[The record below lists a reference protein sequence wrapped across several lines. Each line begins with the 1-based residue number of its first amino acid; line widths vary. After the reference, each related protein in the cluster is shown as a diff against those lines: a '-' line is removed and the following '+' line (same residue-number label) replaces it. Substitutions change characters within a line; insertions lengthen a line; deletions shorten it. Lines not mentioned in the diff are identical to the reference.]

1 MEPMGVA
8 DVFRAEWPR
17 LVATLMRDVG
27 DLTIAED
34 AAQDAFIE
42 ASTRWPTDGVPD
54 RPGAWLV
61 TTGRRKAIDQIRR
74 MKRFEDRLPALA
86 DHRTTAVHSTDSPDV
101 DLDAEHALDD
111 QLALL
116 VGCCHP
122 ALAPEAQVALT
133 LRIVAGLSTPQIARA
148 FLVSEETMTRRLTRA
163 KAKIRSAHI
172 PFDPPGAR
180 GLGERLGAVCEV
192 ISSIFTEGHVSATDT
207 ALIRGDL
214 CDEAIWLAQLLSTLA
229 PDDPEVAGLHALLLL
244 TDARRSSRLDRH
256 GSPILLAD
264 QDRTLWDQ
272 SMIARGL
279 AELARAHSLQ
289 LGGPFQLQAAIA
301 ALHATAPSFEATDWP
316 AVLRLYD
323 VLLRRQPS
331 ALVALNRAIAVD
343 HVHGPSAALAALDA
357 IPFADDLT
365 GDVSNYVYFHTARAD
380 VLARLDQA
388 DRAVAAL
395 ERVIECST
403 NEAERSFLRR
413 RLQGPGYAASPQCH
427 RA

>member
-1 MEPMGVA
+1 MGVA
-8 DVFRAEWPR
+8 DVFRDEWPR

-27 DLTIAED
+27 DLSIAED

-42 ASTRWPTDGVPD
+42 ASTRWPTDGVPE

-74 MKRFEDRLPALA
+74 TRRFEDRLPVLA
-86 DHRTTAVHSTDSPDV
+86 ADAATASTRGMDSAHV
-101 DLDAEHALDD
+101 DLDGEQALDD
-111 QLALL
+111 QLALV

-163 KAKIRSAHI
+163 KAKVRAARI
-172 PFDPPGAR
+172 PFDPLTVDTLA
-180 GLGERLGAVCEV
+180 ERVSAVCEV
-192 ISSIFTEGHVSATDT
+192 ISSIFTEGHASATDT

-214 CDEAIWLAQLLSTLA
+214 CEEAIWLAELLTKLV
-229 PDDPEVAGLHALLLL
+229 PTDPEVAGLHALLLL

-264 QDRTLWDQ
+264 QDRSLWDQ
-272 SMIARGL
+272 PMIARGL

-289 LGGPFQLQAAIA
+289 RSGPFQLQAAIA
-301 ALHATAPSFEATDWP
+301 ALHATAPTFAATDWP
-316 AVLRLYD
+316 AILRLYD

-343 HVHGPSAALAALDA
+343 HVHGPITALTALDA
-357 IPFADDLT
+357 ILQADDLT
-365 GDVSNYVYFHTARAD
+365 GDVNGYVYFHTARAD
-380 VLARLDQA
+380 VLARLDRLDDA
-388 DRAVAAL
+388 AAALDRAL
-395 ERVIECST
+395 ECST
-403 NEAERSFLRR
+403 NESERSFLRR
-413 RLQGPGYAASPQCH
+413 RQQELNETPVPRGY
-427 RA
+427 RD